1 MIKSFTPNDL
11 VSYIYQELNDDE
23 SYLITQALH
32 SDDDLMQEYIDMKDA
47 FEILDQV
54 FIQPSDNVV
63 KAIKRKAKTSGL
75 ENYNDSMQTA
85 R

>member
-23 SYLITQALH
+23 SDQITQALH
-32 SDDDLMQEYIDMKDA
+32 SDDDLMEEYLDMKDA
-47 FEILDQV
+47 FERLDQA
-54 FIQPSDNVV
+54 FIHPSDKVV
-63 KAIKRKAKTSGL
+63 KAIMKKARTTGL
-75 ENYNDSMQTA
+75 ENYNDMQTA

>member
-11 VSYIYQELNDDE
+11 VSYIYQELSDDE

-32 SDDDLMQEYIDMKDA
+32 SDDDLMQEYIDMKNA
-47 FEILDQV
+47 FERLDQV
-54 FIQPSDNVV
+54 FIQPSDKVV
-63 KAIKRKAKTSGL
+63 KAIKKKARINGL

>member
-23 SYLITQALH
+23 SDQITQALH
-32 SDDDLMQEYIDMKDA
+32 SDDDLMEEYLDMKDA
-47 FEILDQV
+47 FERLDQA
-54 FIQPSDNVV
+54 FIHPSDKVV
-63 KAIKRKAKTSGL
+63 MAIKKKARTTGL
-75 ENYNDSMQTA
+75 ENYNDMQTA

>member
-23 SYLITQALH
+23 TYLITQALH
-32 SDDDLMQEYIDMKDA
+32 SDDDLMQEYIDMKNA
-47 FEILDQV
+47 FERLDQV
-54 FIQPSDNVV
+54 FIQPSDKVV
-63 KAIKRKAKTSGL
+63 KAIKKKARITGL
-75 ENYNDSMQTA
+75 ENYNDKMQTA